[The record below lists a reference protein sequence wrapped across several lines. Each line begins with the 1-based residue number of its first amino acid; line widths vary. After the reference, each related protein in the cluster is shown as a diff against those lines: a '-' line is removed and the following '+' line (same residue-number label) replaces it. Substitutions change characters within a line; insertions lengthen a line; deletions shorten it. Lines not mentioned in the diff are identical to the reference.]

1 MLELG
6 EEAFDAPA
14 VLVGDFVVGMLVLA
28 MTAGWNDGLAT
39 LVEDDVVKLVRI
51 VGAMTCVAERPS
63 INSQAFAIS
72 FCWPGPSAKRT
83 GSPRASTTA

>member
-1 MLELG
+1 MRRVCVVARSDAPPLLELG

-28 MTAGWNDGLAT
+28 IMAGWNDGLAT

-51 VGAMTCVAERPS
+51 VGAIGDDLRC
-63 INSQAFAIS
+63 
-72 FCWPGPSAKRT
+72 
-83 GSPRASTTA
+83 